1 MVGLLYDMVVALG
14 LGDGYLGVC
23 GLARVAAACRTFAQS
38 SPSFRLFG
46 VVVSKMVSQASA
58 ADLSAASPVVSPT
71 ARLVA
76 GTSVVATFLRPG
88 PSSIAS
94 HAIPGLSAGAGEYA
108 SFCFNG
114 CQWFLWVLRS
124 ISFVLG
130 SCFF

>member
-1 MVGLLYDMVVALG
+1 MQDFRTKLAVPPSVRL
-14 LGDGYLGVC
+14 LGV
-23 GLARVAAACRTFAQS
+23 VD
-38 SPSFRLFG
+38 
-46 VVVSKMVSQASA
+46 SKMVSQASA

-124 ISFVLG
+124 ISLLFLVAVLFSNFVTGAL
-130 SCFF
+130 

>member
-1 MVGLLYDMVVALG
+1 
-14 LGDGYLGVC
+14 
-23 GLARVAAACRTFAQS
+23 
-38 SPSFRLFG
+38 
-46 VVVSKMVSQASA
+46 MVSQASA

-76 GTSVVATFLRPG
+76 ETSVVATFLGR

-94 HAIPGLSAGAGEYA
+94 HAIPGLSAGEGEYA

-124 ISFVLG
+124 ISLLFLVAVLFSNFVTGAL
-130 SCFF
+130 